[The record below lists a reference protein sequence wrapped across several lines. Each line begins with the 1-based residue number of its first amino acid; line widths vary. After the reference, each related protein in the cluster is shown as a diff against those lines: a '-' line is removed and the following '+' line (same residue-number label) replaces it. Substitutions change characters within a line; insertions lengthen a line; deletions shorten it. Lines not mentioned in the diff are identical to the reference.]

1 MSLSQPR
8 ILAHRGAPDGQPE
21 NSLAAFGAAIQRG
34 AHGVELDVHPTRDG
48 ALIVHHD
55 AEIPGLGPI
64 AELDRE
70 TVRSARL
77 TNGEP
82 IPLLGEALA
91 RLVGAEVW
99 IELKSLPATADA
111 ALFEAIDQ
119 SPEPSRCA
127 VHSFDH
133 RIVARLSSRRPGL
146 RSGILSTSYPIDPI
160 APLRAAGANT
170 LWQEWH
176 LIDPELV
183 AAVHRAGAE
192 LIAWTVN
199 DAGTARRLAE
209 QGVDGLCGN
218 FPERLRV
225 G

>member
-1 MSLSQPR
+1 V
-8 ILAHRGAPDGQPE
+8 H
-21 NSLAAFGAAIQRG
+21 RG
-34 AHGVELDVHPTRDG
+34 AHGVELDVHTTRDG
-48 ALIVHHD
+48 ALIVQHD

-70 TVRSARL
+70 TVRSVRL
-77 TNGEP
+77 SNGEP
-82 IPLLGEALA
+82 IPLLEEALA
-91 RLVGAEVW
+91 ALAGAEVW
-99 IELKSLPATADA
+99 IELKTLPSTADA
-111 ALFEAIDQ
+111 ALFEAIDRA
-119 SPEPSRCA
+119 PEPDRCA

-133 RIVARLSSRRPGL
+133 RIVARLSAWRSGL
-146 RSGILSTSYPIDPI
+146 RSGILSASYPIDPV

-176 LIDPELV
+176 LIDSELV
-183 AAVHRAGAE
+183 VAVHHTGAE

-199 DAGTARRLAE
+199 DAGAARRLAE